1 MTDYITLSQLNDFL
15 FDPKSLY
22 FHTAFAQYE
31 KEQYHQKAQI
41 EGNIAHQ
48 SIDQGTYSNSKRYFL
63 GKSVCSE
70 EYRILGKIDIFDR
83 EKHELIE
90 RKKRITKIQGGYIAQ
105 LYGQYFCMTEMGF
118 CVDKLFLHSLDDNKR
133 YPINKPNDQQ
143 TKNFKLL
150 IQQIYE
156 YQNTLDRTYCNDN
169 NLELNTI
176 YNELYY

>member
-22 FHTAFAQYE
+22 FHTAFAEYE
-31 KEQYHQKAQI
+31 KEGYQQKAQI
-41 EGNIAHQ
+41 DGTIAHQ
-48 SIDQGTYSNSKRYFL
+48 SIDEGTYSNSKRYFL

-70 EYRILGKIDIFDR
+70 EFKILGKIDIYDR
-83 EKHELIE
+83 EKYHLIE
-90 RKKRITKIQGGYIAQ
+90 RKKHITKIQGGYIAQ

-118 CVDKLFLHSLDDNKR
+118 CVDKLSLHSLDDNKR
-133 YPINKPNDQQ
+133 YSIDKPTQEQ
-143 TKNFKLL
+143 TKNFGRFVK
-150 IQQIYE
+150 QIYH
-156 YQNTLDRTYCNDN
+156 YQNTLEKTYCDDN